1 MAKKGRPPYV
11 SAEQLKEQGIIPND
25 YRDELIRMGKEGKSQ
40 SHFICY
46 LNIARPS
53 YYKLLD
59 IDPDFKNIIAQA
71 REFSKLW
78 WFERARDG
86 FADGNSKNING
97 QLWSLMVRNMFP
109 EDYVDKKEVDVS
121 TQGQPIKDNKIEI
134 EIIKK
139 VIDEDTDNH
148 NG

>member
-1 MAKKGRPPYV
+1 MTKKGRPAYIT
-11 SAEQLKEQGIIPND
+11 AEQLREKGIIPEN
-25 YRDELIRMGKEGKSQ
+25 YKQELIEMGKEGKSQ
-40 SHFICY
+40 SHFIVY

-53 YYKLLD
+53 YYKLLE
-59 IDPDFKNIIAQA
+59 IDPEFKNIIAQA
-71 REFSKLW
+71 REYSKLW

-86 FADGNSKNING
+86 FENGTSKNING

-109 EDYVDKKEVDVS
+109 DDYVDKKEVDVS

-139 VIDEDTDNH
+139 VIDEDTSDNK
-148 NG
+148 